1 MMKTLLALCGAVL
14 LAVPALQ
21 AQDHRPAFHPQ
32 DNHLGGGDFGG
43 GHALAARH
51 YAGGY
56 RGYGGYRGGYGY
68 GHHHYG
74 RYYYFGGV
82 PYFYPFFDYGFGYPG
97 YAYGGWYGDG
107 FGGPYGSG
115 YGDGTYEGRITDE
128 GSDRGQGG
136 ASTDA
141 AGPSLPQAVQRQLS
155 KKGYYKGGIDGQ
167 FGPASRNALSRFQHD
182 HNLKE
187 TGRIDEDTL
196 DALGFTDRR

>member
-1 MMKTLLALCGAVL
+1 MIKPLLVLCGAVL
-14 LAVPALQ
+14 LSVPALH
-21 AQDHRPAFHPQ
+21 AQDRRPAFHVQ
-32 DNHLGGGDFGG
+32 DHRLDGARFGGDR
-43 GHALAARH
+43 ALAARH
-51 YAGGY
+51 FGG
-56 RGYGGYRGGYGY
+56 GYGGYRGYGY

-82 PYFYPFFDYGFGYPG
+82 PYFYPFFDYGFGYPA

-107 FGGPYGSG
+107 FGGPYGNG
-115 YGDGTYEGRITDE
+115 YGGGTYEGRIADE
-128 GSDRGQGG
+128 GSDHAGNGG
-136 ASTDA
+136 SPSD

-155 KKGYYKGGIDGQ
+155 KKGYYKGAIDGQ
-167 FGPASRNALSRFQHD
+167 FGPASRSALSRFQRE